1 MSIKIESLD
10 VLKSKEQLDLQDKTR
25 GNDVRKELDEIVDR
39 LNSVPVSMSLI
50 WTWAWDLIRFKY
62 EEYKE
67 VAEYNDYV
75 VKRNITL
82 DDIWDTLWANPSE
95 TFTLEYGALEMDEA
109 VTEWLVDNSFLI
121 PIDDVLDEDENDVL
135 ESEGEEV

>member
-1 MSIKIESLD
+1 MTIEI
-10 VLKSKEQLDLQDKTR
+10 DLQNKIR

-39 LNSVPVSMSLI
+39 LNSVPVGMSLI

-75 VKRNITL
+75 VNRDVTL

-109 VTEWLVDNSFLI
+109 VTDWLVNNSFLI
-121 PIDDVLDEDENDVL
+121 PIDDVLDEDEDDVL
-135 ESEGEEV
+135 ESEEEEV

>member
-1 MSIKIESLD
+1 MTIEI
-10 VLKSKEQLDLQDKTR
+10 DLQNKIR

-39 LNSVPVSMSLI
+39 LNNVPVGMSLI

-75 VKRNITL
+75 VKRDITL

-109 VTEWLVDNSFLI
+109 VTDWLVDNSFLI
-121 PIDDVLDEDENDVL
+121 PIDDVLDEDEDDVL
-135 ESEGEEV
+135 ESEEEEV

>member
-1 MSIKIESLD
+1 M
-10 VLKSKEQLDLQDKTR
+10 DLQDKIR

-39 LNSVPVSMSLI
+39 LNNVSVGMSLI

-62 EEYKE
+62 DEYKE

-75 VKRNITL
+75 VNRDVTL

-109 VTEWLVDNSFLI
+109 VTDWLVNNSFLI
-121 PIDDVLDEDENDVL
+121 PIDDVLDEDEDNVL
-135 ESEGEEV
+135 ESEEEKV

>member
-1 MSIKIESLD
+1 M
-10 VLKSKEQLDLQDKTR
+10 DLQDKIR

-39 LNSVPVSMSLI
+39 LNNVSVGMSLI

-62 EEYKE
+62 DEYKE

-75 VKRNITL
+75 VNRDVTL

-109 VTEWLVDNSFLI
+109 VTDWLVNNSFLI
-121 PIDDVLDEDENDVL
+121 PIDDVLDEDEDNVL
-135 ESEGEEV
+135 ESEEEEV